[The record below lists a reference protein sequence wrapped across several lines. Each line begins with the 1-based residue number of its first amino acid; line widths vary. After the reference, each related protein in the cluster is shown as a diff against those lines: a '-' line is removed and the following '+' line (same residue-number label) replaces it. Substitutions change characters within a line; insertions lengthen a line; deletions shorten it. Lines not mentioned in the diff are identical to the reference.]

1 MSDRHPH
8 PKFARV
14 FRLTPAIGDWTTIK
28 DRPQSPPRVS
38 IRPVSKAGFDCLP
51 KEQLEIAHY
60 VHYRLAELLGH
71 TLSTDLDLKIEL
83 HTIKA
88 VQTVY
93 EQFSTDMGDEPFVQT
108 TVAIGSTGFMT
119 LVLDWQLAEQMVDR
133 LSGGSGQV
141 SGANDFT
148 GIEIGMLEFQLE
160 EVIRQLPTAWRQSLF
175 QQDLHLDT
183 SVGTFKRH
191 PKISARESVVVFE
204 MEFSMGGAKTGRL
217 YWEYPTQGLRHLLS
231 QYERVSAH
239 LTPTVAL
246 SDDAL
251 LTQNVLIRAILGD
264 AQVTMRDLQSL
275 QPGDVIV
282 LNSRIDRPLR
292 LVIGNQADLHI
303 QPGMVNDKLCGQVI
317 MWHDKTGLSSRMTP
331 PITRIPAAHLNTPR
345 HDPLPSPSMQDD
357 SEMGPLM
364 YDHPEDTDPPSPL
377 HHLTNQLRHDLSPA
391 TDPSD
396 GWGEAIPAGD
406 VSPLL
411 QADDAVW
418 QASSMDDYDG
428 LPPMMDGHDADPPRR
443 APGTSLDPYQSV
455 ASYPAPDDDDDMPF
469 AMLDHD
475 AETTGVADDP
485 LAFDGDADDPLAFD
499 GDADDPL
506 AFDGDADDPLAFD
519 GDADDPLAF
528 DGDAD
533 DPFMQLGDEDDGVSF
548 QHDRTT
554 QPFSMEEDEDP
565 MDSDLDGDFTFD
577 LDDDPRPSMSPP
589 AEDDPF
595 AAWAQS
601 DPYSIEGSDTHVVS
615 SFSYDDDE
623 PLEPRNPHP

>member
-1 MSDRHPH
+1 MTDRHPH
-8 PKFARV
+8 PKFARI

-51 KEQLEIAHY
+51 KEQLEVAHY
-60 VHYRLAELLGH
+60 VHYRLAELLGM
-71 TLSTDLDLKIEL
+71 TLSSDLDLKIEL

-93 EQFSTDMGDEPFVQT
+93 EQFSNDMGDEPFVQT

-133 LSGGSGQV
+133 LSGGSGQI

-160 EVIRQLPTAWRQSLF
+160 EVIRQLPTAWRQALF
-175 QQDLHLDT
+175 HQDLHLDT

-204 MEFSMGGAKTGRL
+204 MEFSLGGAKTGRM

-231 QYERVSAH
+231 QYDRVNAH

-246 SDDAL
+246 SDEAL

-331 PITRIPAAHLNTPR
+331 PVTRIPAATLPTPHHR
-345 HDPLPSPSMQDD
+345 AVAPTPLQDD

-377 HHLTNQLRHDLSPA
+377 HQLTNQLRHDLSPMS
-391 TDPSD
+391 DPSD
-396 GWGEAIPAGD
+396 TWGEAIPAGD

-411 QADDAVW
+411 QADDTVW
-418 QASSMDDYDG
+418 QADHMDDYDG
-428 LPPMMDGHDADPPRR
+428 LPPMMDDQHTPPAMRNTVS
-443 APGTSLDPYQSV
+443 ALDPQV
-455 ASYPAPDDDDDMPF
+455 PASLHDDEEMPSL
-469 AMLDHD
+469 MLDHD
-475 AETTGVADDP
+475 AETTGHP
-485 LAFDGDADDPLAFD
+485 
-499 GDADDPL
+499 
-506 AFDGDADDPLAFD
+506 
-519 GDADDPLAF
+519 
-528 DGDAD
+528 D
-533 DPFMQLGDEDDGVSF
+533 DPFDFDDELDNPFDHLVDEDEVS
-548 QHDRTT
+548 HDQGLTDPNPTR
-554 QPFSMEEDEDP
+554 FSMAEDDMDDDDTAFP
-565 MDSDLDGDFTFD
+565 MDSDLDGGFTFD
-577 LDDDPRPSMSPP
+577 LDDDPRPSMTPP

-595 AAWAQS
+595 ATWAQS

-615 SFSYDDDE
+615 SFSYDENE
-623 PLEPRNPHP
+623 PLEPRNPQP